1 MTTKTETK
9 SQIATDTTKVSKA
22 VVEAAKE
29 LAEIRAEMRKLEA
42 RKSELTRTL
51 EEAFGK
57 NSEAKTSE
65 FTKLTHNNL
74 VVATLNWVT
83 REEIDKKELA
93 STYPDAYQA
102 CRYDNKY
109 SVVKL

>member
-1 MTTKTETK
+1 MTTKTSNQSSSE
-9 SQIATDTTKVSKA
+9 STKVSKA
-22 VVEAAKE
+22 IVESARE
-29 LAEIRAEMRKLEA
+29 LAEIRAEMRKLDA
-42 RKSELTRTL
+42 RKAELTRTL

-57 NSEAKTSE
+57 DSEAKTSE

-74 VVATLNWVT
+74 EVANLNWVT

-93 STYPDAYQA
+93 KSYPEAYEA
-102 CRYDNKY
+102 CRYGNKY